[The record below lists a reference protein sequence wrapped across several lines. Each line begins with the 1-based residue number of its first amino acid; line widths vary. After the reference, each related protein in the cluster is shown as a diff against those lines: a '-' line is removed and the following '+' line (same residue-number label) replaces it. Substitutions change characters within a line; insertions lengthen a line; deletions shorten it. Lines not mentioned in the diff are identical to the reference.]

1 MRYIYLLGALILC
14 YTACVKTTGPDKSAR
29 SYTFFNLPTTLDSFT
44 IPENNILTKERI
56 ALGRQLFYDP
66 ILSVDSSISCA
77 SCHKPELFFAD
88 NKATTPGVFGRAGT
102 RNVPSLINTA
112 FSPYFT
118 REGGVPTL
126 EMQVSVPV
134 QEHNEFAF
142 NMVKVAE
149 RIARVHWY
157 DSMSQL
163 AYDRAPDPFVVTRAL
178 AAFERTLIA
187 FTTPFDQWF
196 FYGDKGAMSSLQIE
210 GYKLF
215 MSNKTKCSNCHS
227 PPHFTNYAFANNGL
241 TSIYPD
247 KGRMSITGDTAD
259 YALYKI
265 ASLRNVAATAPYML
279 DGRIATLEGVINHYN
294 SGGATH
300 SQKASFIQPL
310 FLSDRE
316 KASLLAFLNALT
328 DQDTGQEKW
337 GNPFFRK

>member
-1 MRYIYLLGALILC
+1 MRYIYLLGILAVC
-14 YTACVKTTGPDKSAR
+14 YSACIKTTAPDKYVQ
-29 SYTFFNLPTTLDSFT
+29 SYSFFNLPTTLDPFS
-44 IPENNILTKERI
+44 IPENNTLTKERI

-149 RIARVHWY
+149 RIAKVHWY
-157 DSMSQL
+157 DSMSQI
-163 AYDRAPDPFVVTRAL
+163 AYKRAPDPFVLTRAL
-178 AAFERTLIA
+178 AAFERTLVA

-196 FYGDKGAMSSLQIE
+196 FYAQEDALSTQELE
-210 GYKLF
+210 GYELF
-215 MSNKTKCSNCHS
+215 MSRKTNCSNCHQ
-227 PPHFTNYAFANNGL
+227 PPHFTSYAFENNGL
-241 TSIYPD
+241 ALVYPD
-247 KGRMSITGDTAD
+247 KGRMSITGNSAD
-259 YALYKI
+259 EALYKVP
-265 ASLRNVAATAPYML
+265 SLRNVAATSPYML
-279 DGRIATLEGVINHYN
+279 DGRIATLKGVIEHYN
-294 SGGATH
+294 SGGLKH
-300 SQKASFIQPL
+300 PQQSPFIQPL

-316 KASLLAFLNALT
+316 KASLLAFLNTLT
-328 DQDTGQEKW
+328 EPNAINEAW
-337 GNPFFRK
+337 GNPYFRR